1 MHYCHNWKQVVQ
13 SWCFRELFIYFL
25 NQSIHPF
32 ISLCLSAVGSW
43 GQQPLTRFIRESPAA
58 LETQFAYPWSCCCS
72 QYPKLMTVGERR
84 NVDRELRLWLSSL
97 PQHTGTASASLQM
110 LHWSTCRSPAPSFPI
125 CELNSEI
132 LQILHLGQD
141 VLHFSGWRPWWWR
154 PWLNNYSTLAMLQTL
169 LWWGM
174 WWCFYIARSG
184 LTWIIGIYYV
194 PIINI

>member
-97 PQHTGTASASLQM
+97 PQHTGTASASLQT
-110 LHWSTCRSPAPSFPI
+110 LHWSTCRSPAPSFP
-125 CELNSEI
+125 
-132 LQILHLGQD
+132 HLWTQFRDTSNPPLGAGR
-141 VLHFSGWRPWWWR
+141 LTLF
-154 PWLNNYSTLAMLQTL
+154 WLKTMVMEA
-169 LWWGM
+169 
-174 WWCFYIARSG
+174 
-184 LTWIIGIYYV
+184 LT
-194 PIINI
+194 